1 MAIETRTDLSDLP
14 DRLTEK
20 ELARH
25 WRVSPRTL
33 QRWRE
38 ANTGPCWLRIG
49 ARVLYSRHDVLAFE
63 ENRRSTGEAG

>member
-1 MAIETRTDLSDLP
+1 MAIETRTDLP

-25 WRVSPRTL
+25 WRVTPRTL

-49 ARVLYSRHDVLAFE
+49 VRVLYPRDEVLAFE
-63 ENRRSTGEAG
+63 ESRRATGGAQ